1 MAQLEEKGFDDLT
14 FREGMDELGRIVG
27 ALESN
32 TLELEESLKQYER
45 GIGLLRLLRGRLDA
59 AQQRV
64 DVLMGELEQ
73 TASDEEIDTN
83 LNKA

>member
-1 MAQLEEKGFDDLT
+1 MVEQATANFDDLS
-14 FREGMDELGRIVG
+14 FREGMEELGRIVT

-32 TLELEESLKQYER
+32 TLELEESLERYER
-45 GIGLLRLLRGRLDA
+45 GVALLRVLRGRLDA

-64 DVLMGELEQ
+64 DVLMGELE
-73 TASDEEIDTN
+73 AAPDDEQIDTQ

>member
-1 MAQLEEKGFDDLT
+1 MESQENNEFDEMT
-14 FREGMDELGRIVG
+14 FREGMDELGRIVA

-32 TLELEESLKQYER
+32 TLELEDSLKQYER
-45 GIGLLRLLRGRLDA
+45 GVALLRVLRNRLDT

-64 DVLMGELEQ
+64 DVLMGELEA
-73 TASDEEIDTN
+73 TASDEEIDTT